1 MHGVRTSA
9 ARAPQRI
16 AASARPTG
24 RVINS
29 RLMNNVQAAPF
40 SAQASIARPS
50 VVVPLRS
57 QFLPD
62 NIRSLHQSSRLNE
75 AEKPKA
81 KVPETDETT
90 NTSEEPA
97 KKADGKEEPQ
107 EKKEGEEE
115 AKEKKEGEEKED
127 AKKEEKKEAPP
138 PPPPHG
144 DKSPWQ
150 VFTETLQ
157 TEFKESKDWQEGTK
171 QLAAGANEIVE
182 SEAVKRARE
191 AYEKSTG
198 TIGKV
203 GGKVLKTTAGAI
215 GKGAAYTWETA
226 PVKGLRHT
234 ANFTANIADKA
245 TKPIRET
252 EAFKS
257 VKNVIDD
264 GSSSK
269 YGGWVEKEERRKAR
283 EAREA
288 ALGTKFHE
296 IPVEDPK

>member
-1 MHGVRTSA
+1 MHGVRASA

-16 AASARPTG
+16 AASVRPNG

-29 RLMNNVQAAPF
+29 RLMNNVHATPF
-40 SAQASIARPS
+40 SALASIARPS
-50 VVVPLRS
+50 AVLPLHS

-62 NIRSLHQSSRLNE
+62 NIRSLHQSSRLSE

-81 KVPETDETT
+81 KVPETEETT
-90 NTSEEPA
+90 NTSGEPA
-97 KKADGKEEPQ
+97 QKTNEKEEPQ
-107 EKKEGEEE
+107 DKKEGEEE
-115 AKEKKEGEEKED
+115 TKEKKEDGKN
-127 AKKEEKKEAPP
+127 EEKKEAPP

-157 TEFKESKDWQEGTK
+157 TEFKQSKDWQEGTK

-296 IPVEDPK
+296 VPVEDPK

>member
-1 MHGVRTSA
+1 MHGVRASV
-9 ARAPQRI
+9 ARAPQLI
-16 AASARPTG
+16 AASARPSS
-24 RVINS
+24 RIINS
-29 RLMNNVQAAPF
+29 RLIYNTHASSTSS
-40 SAQASIARPS
+40 SAIRP
-50 VVVPLRS
+50 VVETLSS
-57 QFLPD
+57 QFLPV
-62 NIRSLHQSSRLNE
+62 NIRSLHQSSSSRQE
-75 AEKPKA
+75 PKA
-81 KVPETDETT
+81 KVPETEETSKA
-90 NTSEEPA
+90 SEEPT
-97 KKADGKEEPQ
+97 KKANEEP
-107 EKKEGEEE
+107 EAKKEGEEE
-115 AKEKKEGEEKED
+115 TKKEGESED
-127 AKKEEKKEAPP
+127 GKKEEKKEAPP

-157 TEFKESKDWQEGTK
+157 TEFKQSKEWQEGTK
-171 QLAAGANEIVE
+171 QLAANAHEIAE
-182 SEAVKRARE
+182 SEAVRKARE
-191 AYEKSTG
+191 AYQGTTG

-203 GGKVLKTTAGAI
+203 GGKVLKTTAGAV
-215 GKGAAYTWETA
+215 GKGAAYAWETA

-296 IPVEDPK
+296 VPVEDPK

>member
-1 MHGVRTSA
+1 MHGVRASA
-9 ARAPQRI
+9 ARAPKRI
-16 AASARPTG
+16 AASARPSC
-24 RVINS
+24 RVINK
-29 RLMNNVQAAPF
+29 RLINNVHAAPF
-40 SAQASIARPS
+40 SSPSSIVRPA
-50 VVVPLRS
+50 VAPLSS
-57 QFLPD
+57 QFLPAS
-62 NIRSLHQSSRLNE
+62 IRSLHQSSSLRQE
-75 AEKPKA
+75 APKA
-81 KVPETDETT
+81 KVPETEETSKA
-90 NTSEEPA
+90 SEEPA
-97 KKADGKEEPQ
+97 QKANEEPQ
-107 EKKEGEEE
+107 KKKEGEEE
-115 AKEKKEGEEKED
+115 PKKEGESED
-127 AKKEEKKEAPP
+127 GKKEEKKEAPP

-157 TEFKESKDWQEGTK
+157 TEFKQSKEWQEGTK
-171 QLAAGANEIVE
+171 QLAANAHDLAE
-182 SEAVKRARE
+182 SEAVRKARE
-191 AYEKSTG
+191 AYQGTTG

-203 GGKVLKTTAGAI
+203 GGKVLKTTAGAV
-215 GKGAAYTWETA
+215 GKGAAYAWETA

-283 EAREA
+283 EMREA
-288 ALGTKFHE
+288 ALGSKFHE
-296 IPVEDPK
+296 VPVEDPK

>member
-1 MHGVRTSA
+1 MHGVRASA

-16 AASARPTG
+16 ASSARPVNS
-24 RVINS
+24 RVVNS
-29 RLMNNVQAAPF
+29 RLINHVHAAAF
-40 SAQASIARPS
+40 SSPSASIVRPA
-50 VVVPLRS
+50 VVPLRS

-62 NIRSLHQSSRLNE
+62 NIRSLHQSSRLNQE
-75 AEKPKA
+75 AKPKA
-81 KVPETDETT
+81 KVPETEETT
-90 NTSEEPA
+90 NASEEPV
-97 KKADGKEEPQ
+97 KKPNEEPQ

-115 AKEKKEGEEKED
+115 TKKEGEQEEG
-127 AKKEEKKEAPP
+127 KKEEGKKEAPP

-157 TEFKESKDWQEGTK
+157 TEFKQSKDWQEGTK
-171 QLAAGANEIVE
+171 QLAANAHEIAE
-182 SEAVKRARE
+182 SEAVRRARE
-191 AYEKSTG
+191 AYQGTTG

-203 GGKVLKTTAGAI
+203 GGKVLKTTAGAV
-215 GKGAAYTWETA
+215 GKGAAYAWETA

-234 ANFTANIADKA
+234 ANFTADIADKA

-283 EAREA
+283 ELREA
-288 ALGTKFHE
+288 ALGSKFHE
-296 IPVEDPK
+296 VPVEDPK